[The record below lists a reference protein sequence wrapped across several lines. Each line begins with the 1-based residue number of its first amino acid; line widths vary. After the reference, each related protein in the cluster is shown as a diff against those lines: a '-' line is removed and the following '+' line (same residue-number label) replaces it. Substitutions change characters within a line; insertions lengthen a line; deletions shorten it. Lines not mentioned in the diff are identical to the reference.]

1 MQSTMNRSSLNCR
14 RGWTLAGQTCLYL
27 RIIRSR
33 ELKLNSVDNSISILA
48 FHLILVSVAQAVT
61 IRTPATPLPHSLA
74 LASRS
79 RREDATRR
87 WLIIASSA
95 ANNSGMVVRKRWRIK
110 LSDEQ
115 YHNLGVG
122 MDAEEPDLG
131 RFEVTKEEKMRGA
144 FKTPTLR
151 NVALTAPYMHDG
163 SQATLEEVMAW
174 YNKGGHKNPWL
185 SDKVK
190 VLNLTEQELADVVEF
205 MKQGLTGDFP
215 EVETGRLP
223 E

>member
-1 MQSTMNRSSLNCR
+1 
-14 RGWTLAGQTCLYL
+14 
-27 RIIRSR
+27 
-33 ELKLNSVDNSISILA
+33 
-48 FHLILVSVAQAVT
+48 
-61 IRTPATPLPHSLA
+61 
-74 LASRS
+74 
-79 RREDATRR
+79 
-87 WLIIASSA
+87 
-95 ANNSGMVVRKRWRIK
+95 MVVRKRWRIK